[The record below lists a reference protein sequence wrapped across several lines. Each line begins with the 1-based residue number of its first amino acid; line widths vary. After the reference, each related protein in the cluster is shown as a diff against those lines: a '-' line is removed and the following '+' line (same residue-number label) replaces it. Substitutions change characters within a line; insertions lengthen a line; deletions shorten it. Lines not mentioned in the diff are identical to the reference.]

1 MSSLPIAGPCSVCG
15 NHARKKCSVCYK
27 LYCSSGC
34 QRQDWKQHKPVCK
47 PKHKAVLQP
56 TDDDIKRVY
65 RKATTKLSLF
75 ESQIKKYLLG
85 IDDPPQI
92 LFSTHPDLQRVM
104 STNWMSGMAAWE
116 EKANEELMQH
126 IANADFKFKV
136 NRIGG
141 VQTVLMLN
149 GKRTRVEL
157 YLPEPTRARA
167 WTILMEP
174 LATSPDEQF

>member
-1 MSSLPIAGPCSVCG
+1 MSSLPIAGPCSLCG
-15 NHARKKCSVCYK
+15 NHARKTCSVCYK

-47 PKHKAVLQP
+47 PKHRAVLQP
-56 TDDDIKRVY
+56 TDDDINRAY
-65 RKATTKLSLF
+65 RKATTKLSLI
-75 ESQIKKYLLG
+75 ETQIKNYRRSK
-85 IDDPPQI
+85 DDLPEI
-92 LFSTHPDLQRVM
+92 RVSTHPDLERVM
-104 STNWMSGMAAWE
+104 STDWISGMENWE
-116 EKANEELMQH
+116 GKATEELLQH
-126 IANADFKFKV
+126 IANADFKFIV

-141 VQTVLMLN
+141 VQAVLMLN

-174 LATSPDEQF
+174 LAISPDEQF